1 MTERPA
7 ALRRVPTPAD
17 KPRRRSDPQGKRAL
31 FSDEISPPSL
41 GSVALHCEKCD
52 SRSVVS
58 MVQAARLALP
68 MMYIPSPGRTDRVW
82 MKCPAC
88 SARSWVRV
96 RIKG

>member
-1 MTERPA
+1 MTDRPE
-7 ALRRVPTPAD
+7 ALRRVPVPAD
-17 KPRRRSDPQGKRAL
+17 KPRRRRDPQGKRAL

-58 MVQAARLALP
+58 VMQAARLAVPLL
-68 MMYIPSPGRTDRVW
+68 YIPRPGRADRIW

-88 SARSWVRV
+88 SERSWVRIRV
-96 RIKG
+96 KG

>member
-7 ALRRVPTPAD
+7 ALRRVPIPTG
-17 KPRRRSDPQGKRAL
+17 KPKRRSDPQGKRAL

-41 GSVALHCEKCD
+41 GSVALHCGKCD

-58 MVQAARLALP
+58 MVQVARLAMP

>member
-7 ALRRVPTPAD
+7 ALRRVPTPTD
-17 KPRRRSDPQGKRAL
+17 KPRRRSDPQGKRAR